1 MGTQHVHDGFRAS
14 QGCELYGLVHTL
26 ILGRAR
32 RFHHALGPVELSL
45 VGRRGLAVLVLELQ
59 PHLAFAIQPEEA
71 ALLHEP
77 GMPVVACENLAAAG
91 TGL

>member
-1 MGTQHVHDGFRAS
+1 M
-14 QGCELYGLVHTL
+14 
-26 ILGRAR
+26 
-32 RFHHALGPVELSL
+32 